1 MRLGKGTLPGANK
14 NENFREI
21 KYVITNPKRSIKL
34 RADDLVFVLS
44 QTDPSDAKT
53 WDDDNL
59 DSENFDTEIDIDFDG
74 DRNLG
79 QTNAQKIE
87 TRGTENQND
96 RNGAEDHEIEEE
108 KHFDPFMEQRLQQNQ
123 FQLEAKKLEQRILE
137 AKKGVIEIH
146 KKMNKRDSNVV
157 QDISELI
164 ENIVHG
170 V

>member
-1 MRLGKGTLPGANK
+1 MIPLGLYRTEIVDYNCFKEEDGTKSGAQMRLGKGTLPGENK

-44 QTDPSDAKT
+44 QTDPSDSKT

-79 QTNAQKIE
+79 
-87 TRGTENQND
+87 
-96 RNGAEDHEIEEE
+96 
-108 KHFDPFMEQRLQQNQ
+108 
-123 FQLEAKKLEQRILE
+123 
-137 AKKGVIEIH
+137 
-146 KKMNKRDSNVV
+146 
-157 QDISELI
+157 
-164 ENIVHG
+164 
-170 V
+170 